1 MMFDVFEYTNQ
12 GGRSYN
18 EDSIGSSYDGASGI
32 FVVADGLGGH
42 ALGEEAS
49 AAAVETIL
57 TGWNAPEEDSTHENT
72 VEQLKKR
79 IADSNRNILQI
90 QKEKD
95 AVMKTTVAALAVNGD
110 QAVWANVG
118 DSRVYFIHGNRIHA
132 YTNDHSVAYKKYKA
146 GEITRE
152 QIGTDE
158 DHSRLLRSLGS
169 EERYEPEIYVADVP
183 LEPGD
188 AFFLCSDGAWEYLL
202 DEEILI
208 DFLKSETAQDWA
220 ELMML
225 RIMERID
232 GENDTLSLLTV
243 ILE

>member
-1 MMFDVFEYTNQ
+1 MFDVFEYTNK

-18 EDSIGSSYDGASGI
+18 EDSIGSSYDDTGGI

-42 ALGEEAS
+42 ALGEKAS
-49 AAAVETIL
+49 AAAVETVVA
-57 TGWNAPEEDSTHENT
+57 GWNTSAEDISEEDTA
-72 VEQLKKR
+72 EQLEEK
-79 IADSNRNILQI
+79 IAEANQSILRI
-90 QKEKD
+90 QKMEN

-110 QAVWANVG
+110 KAVWANVG
-118 DSRVYFIHGNRIHA
+118 DSRVYFLHRNSIHA

-158 DHSRLLRSLGS
+158 DQSRLLRSLGS
-169 EERYEPEIYVADVP
+169 EDRNEPDIYVADVP

-188 AFFLCSDGAWEYLL
+188 AFFLCSDGAWEYLM

-208 DFLKSETAQDWA
+208 DFLKSETARQWA

-232 GENDTLSLLTV
+232 GENDNLSLLTV
-243 ILE
+243 ILK

>member
-1 MMFDVFEYTNQ
+1 MFDVFAYTNK

-18 EDSIGSSYDGASGI
+18 EDSVGSKFDDSSGI

-42 ALGEEAS
+42 ACGEEAS

-57 TGWNAPEEDSTHENT
+57 SEWDADAEDIEA
-72 VEQLKKR
+72 QLRDKIAEANQR
-79 IADSNRNILQI
+79 ILRLQET
-90 QKEKD
+90 EKT
-95 AVMKTTVAALAVNGD
+95 VMKTTVAVLAVSRK
-110 QAVWANVG
+110 QAVWGNVG
-118 DSRVYFIHGNRIHA
+118 DSRVYFIHKNRLYA
-132 YTNDHSVAYKKYKA
+132 YTNDHSVAYKKYRA

-158 DHSRLLRSLGS
+158 DQSRLLRTLGS
-169 EERYEPEIYVADVP
+169 EDRYEPEIYIGDTV

-202 DEEILI
+202 DEEIVI
-208 DFLKSETAQDWA
+208 DFLKSETAVHWA

-225 RIMERID
+225 RIMERIN
-232 GENDTLSLLTV
+232 GENDNLSLLTV
-243 ILE
+243 ILTEY

>member
-1 MMFDVFEYTNQ
+1 MFDVFEYSNQ

-18 EDSIGSSYDGASGI
+18 EDSIGSNYDDSKGI

-49 AAAVETIL
+49 AGAVETIVSD
-57 TGWNAPEEDSTHENT
+57 WNISEEDAATR
-72 VEQLKKR
+72 LKEK
-79 IADSNRNILQI
+79 IAEANQKILQL
-90 QKEKD
+90 QQEKN
-95 AVMKTTVAALAVNGD
+95 AVMKTTVATLAVNGN

-118 DSRVYFIHGNRIHA
+118 DSRVYFIHRNRIHA
-132 YTNDHSVAYKKYKA
+132 YTHDHSVAYKKYKA

-158 DHSRLLRSLGS
+158 DQSRLLRSLGS
-169 EERYEPEIYVADVP
+169 EERNEPDVYAADVP
-183 LEPGD
+183 LEAGD
-188 AFFLCSDGAWEYLL
+188 AFFLCSDGAWEYLM

-208 DFLKSETAQDWA
+208 DFLKAETAQHWA

-225 RIMERID
+225 RIMERIN
-232 GENDTLSLLTV
+232 GENDNLSLLTI
-243 ILE
+243 ILN

>member
-1 MMFDVFEYTNQ
+1 MFDVFEYSNQ

-18 EDSIGSSYDGASGI
+18 EDSIGSSYDDTSGI

-42 ALGEEAS
+42 ALGEKAS
-49 AAAVETIL
+49 AAAVDTIIS
-57 TGWNAPEEDSTHENT
+57 GWNASEQDTSKEDAA
-72 VEQLKKR
+72 EQLKEK
-79 IADSNRNILQI
+79 IAEANQSILRLQ
-90 QKEKD
+90 EMEN
-95 AVMKTTVAALAVNGD
+95 AVMKTTVAALAVNKD
-110 QAVWANVG
+110 KAVWANAG
-118 DSRVYFIHGNRIHA
+118 DSRVYFIHRNRLHA

-152 QIGTDE
+152 QIGMDE
-158 DHSRLLRSLGS
+158 DQSRLLRSLGS
-169 EERYEPEIYVADVP
+169 EERNEPEIYAADVP

-188 AFFLCSDGAWEYLL
+188 AFFLCSDGAWEYLM

-208 DFLKSETAQDWA
+208 DFLKSETSQHWA

-225 RIMERID
+225 RIMERIN
-232 GENDTLSLLTV
+232 GENDNLSLLTV

>member
-1 MMFDVFEYTNQ
+1 MMFDVFEYSNQ

-18 EDSIGSSYDGASGI
+18 EDSIGSSFNDSRGI

-49 AAAVETIL
+49 ATAVETIIS
-57 TGWNAPEEDSTHENT
+57 GWNPFEEDAAT
-72 VEQLKKR
+72 QLKEK
-79 IADSNRNILQI
+79 IAEANQNILRL

-95 AVMKTTVAALAVNGD
+95 AIMKTTVAVLSVND
-110 QAVWANVG
+110 KQAVWANVG
-118 DSRVYFIHGNRIHA
+118 DSRVYFIHKNSLHA

-158 DHSRLLRSLGS
+158 DQSRLLRSLGS
-169 EERYEPEIYVADVP
+169 EERNEPDIYVADVP
-183 LEPGD
+183 LESGD
-188 AFFLCSDGAWEYLL
+188 AFFLCSDGAWEYLM

-208 DFLKSETAQDWA
+208 DFLKSETAGHWA

-225 RIMERID
+225 RIMERIN
-232 GENDTLSLLTV
+232 GENDNLSLLTV

>member
-1 MMFDVFEYTNQ
+1 MFDVFEYSNQ

-18 EDSIGSSYDGASGI
+18 EDSIGSSYNGNSGI

-42 ALGEEAS
+42 ALGEKAS
-49 AAAVETIL
+49 AAAVDTIIS
-57 TGWNAPEEDSTHENT
+57 GWNDAEEDASA
-72 VEQLKKR
+72 QLKEK
-79 IADSNRNILQI
+79 IAEANQGILRLQ
-90 QKEKD
+90 ETEN
-95 AVMKTTVAALAVNGD
+95 AVMKTTIAALAVNGEK
-110 QAVWANVG
+110 AVWANVG
-118 DSRVYFIHGNRIHA
+118 DSRVYFIHKNSLHA

-158 DHSRLLRSLGS
+158 DQSRLLRTLGS
-169 EERYEPEIYVADVP
+169 EERNEPDIYAADVP

-208 DFLKSETAQDWA
+208 DFLKSETARHWA

-225 RIMERID
+225 RIMERIN
-232 GENDTLSLLTV
+232 GGNDNLSLLTV
-243 ILE
+243 MLL